1 MIPPLLLYLLKTQV
15 ALLLLLGVYYGLLRR
30 LTFHQLNRAYLLA
43 ALALAALYPVLD
55 LSSLRPAVAPSVP
68 LAVVLPTWPAAPAT
82 LPAVATGPTSESWL
96 LMAYGLG
103 VAVLL
108 ILLLVQGASLWRLH
122 RASQPAEAD
131 GLQFRAVAGAV
142 SPFSFGRAIYLNPAH
157 HAPAELPTILLHE
170 QVHVR
175 QVHTLDVLLGHV
187 HRALAWA
194 SPAAW
199 LWLRAAQE
207 NLEFIADAAVL
218 HESRLAPKQYQYSLV
233 RLSAL
238 AAGPALVTPFSFIT
252 LKNRI
257 RMMNSLPSGRRQ
269 LLRYVAGFTL
279 LTGLA
284 VSCATPKQAE
294 LPKPVSS
301 VEQQAQTM
309 ADQAFYFVDGLPST
323 QAAAQQIDPAA
334 LKSVHVLKGRKF
346 MPGFNEAAFRQDFGE
361 MGDKGVILLVTK
373 QGENSDALRA
383 FNTKYN
389 ITFRVQSPQDKA
401 VVEAI
406 TENKSITAADLKG
419 RLLLLN
425 AKEVLP
431 EEVKTTPGDIQSVYV
446 LDAEQAVK
454 KYGEKGRQGAVL
466 ITTK

>member
-43 ALALAALYPVLD
+43 ALGLAALYPVLD

-68 LAVVLPTWPAAPAT
+68 LAVVLPTWPAAPGA
-82 LPAVATGPTSESWL
+82 LPVVATGPTSETWL

-108 ILLLVQGASLWRLH
+108 VLLLVQGASLWRLH
-122 RASQPAEAD
+122 RASRPAQLA
-131 GLQFRAVAGAV
+131 GLQFRAVAGEV

-170 QVHVR
+170 RVHVR
-175 QVHTLDVLLGHV
+175 QAHTLDVLLGHL
-187 HRALAWA
+187 HRMLAWA

-218 HESRLAPKQYQYSLV
+218 HESQLAPKQYQYSLV
-233 RLSAL
+233 RLSTL

-269 LLRYVAGFTL
+269 LLRYAAGFTL

-284 VSCATPKQAE
+284 VGCATPKQAE

-323 QAAAQQIDPAA
+323 QAAARQLDPAA
-334 LKSVHVLKGRKF
+334 LKSMHVLKGRKF

-373 QGENSDALRA
+373 EGENSDALRA
-383 FNTKYN
+383 FHTKYN
-389 ITFRVQSPQDKA
+389 ITFQGQSPQDKT
-401 VVEAI
+401 I
-406 TENKSITAADLKG
+406 TEALVAGKKVSAAELQG
-419 RLLLLN
+419 RLLVVDGVEMPLDN
-425 AKEVLP
+425 FSVPAGSMK
-431 EEVKTTPGDIQSVYV
+431 SVYV